1 MPVEYI
7 DSPTGYIGLGETVG
21 LGTITPQRRKRVRK
35 GDKGIF
41 PMDPTGAESY
51 EGGQRVEDMM
61 TIHPYPH
68 PGFGPSPDSGL
79 RSGFAPPQGY
89 GQPYSSIPNVFER
102 YAGLPGG
109 ARANPDIPFIE
120 TVFPNIPVQPPNDVI
135 EDNND
140 LDEELR
146 RQTLDIDPYGD
157 YYETQFDPRAPN
169 YSPQAVAE
177 RAAAELSTVTSVPT
191 PTDLVNFLGRHGTS
205 AEEVYVAMTTGTGTE
220 KGFPLA
226 GGIVKGLDII
236 QGYIGDEKQTDK
248 DRQKTLDNLRGVM
261 SLQRQGQAFQAR
273 EEQRKRS
280 AMPPQL
286 SLTREP
292 TTTPTSIRGELERSL
307 QGYGTGARSGVTK
320 VGEVRDLSRLE
331 VVSQAT
337 PFSVDLRSDIG
348 DIPSRSLGP
357 PSVLS
362 APYTGFTGEGGA
374 PTVGSTPEL
383 GSLAS
388 RLADVRSRQAESQEA
403 YDLQL
408 GLEGTGTPDL
418 PSAGPSVPQVSQFDP
433 LSFAE
438 THGFGGAK
446 GGQVSFMG
454 MKK

>member
-1 MPVEYI
+1 
-7 DSPTGYIGLGETVG
+7 
-21 LGTITPQRRKRVRK
+21 
-35 GDKGIF
+35 
-41 PMDPTGAESY
+41 
-51 EGGQRVEDMM
+51 
-61 TIHPYPH
+61 
-68 PGFGPSPDSGL
+68 
-79 RSGFAPPQGY
+79 
-89 GQPYSSIPNVFER
+89 
-102 YAGLPGG
+102 
-109 ARANPDIPFIE
+109 
-120 TVFPNIPVQPPNDVI
+120 
-135 EDNND
+135 
-140 LDEELR
+140 
-146 RQTLDIDPYGD
+146 
-157 YYETQFDPRAPN
+157 
-169 YSPQAVAE
+169 
-177 RAAAELSTVTSVPT
+177 
-191 PTDLVNFLGRHGTS
+191 
-205 AEEVYVAMTTGTGTE
+205 MTTGTGTE

-383 GSLAS
+383 GRLAS